1 MIQDATLQWAG
12 GQAASQACCFGWGH
26 CSARLLDWRICPTQ
40 SASFCSYLFAYV
52 YWAGIAIGSLA
63 IIMLHHLSG
72 GGWGM
77 MIRRLLEAATRTLP
91 LVAVLFLPLILG
103 MKPLYEWARPE
114 LVDA

>member
-1 MIQDATLQWAG
+1 MIQDATLQWPESKQLRKRAALVG
-12 GQAASQACCFGWGH
+12 GIALLACLVGGF
-26 CSARLLDWRICPTQ
+26 ADPERLFR
-40 SASFCSYLFAYV
+40 SYLFAYV

-91 LVAVLFLPLILG
+91 LVAVLFLPVMLRNEAALRVG
-103 MKPLYEWARPE
+103 TAGSR
-114 LVDA
+114 